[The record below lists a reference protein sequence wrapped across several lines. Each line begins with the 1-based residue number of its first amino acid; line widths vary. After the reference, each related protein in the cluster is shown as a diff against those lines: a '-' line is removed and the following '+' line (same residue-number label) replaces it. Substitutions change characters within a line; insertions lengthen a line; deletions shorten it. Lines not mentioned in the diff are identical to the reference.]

1 MQLFN
6 PEFLSR
12 NSLKFFRQADSA
24 DCGPTC
30 LRMIS
35 HFHGKSLSARY
46 LREISFLDR
55 KGVSLLGISH
65 AAEQIGYRTLA
76 AKVKYENRDHASL
89 LSAPMP
95 CIAHWNQNHFV
106 VIYRVTDKFVWVADP
121 ASGKHKLKR
130 SDFERSWTT
139 DAGKG
144 IILLLQKTPDFVD
157 SAEEQQSYSFGF
169 LMRYLSPYKRLILQL
184 SLGLLLSVLFQ
195 LLFPFLT
202 QSVVDIGIQNNNLNF
217 IYLILAAQMILF
229 ASQTSVQFIQNWI
242 LLHIST
248 RINIALISDFLQKLM
263 RLPLGFFDA
272 KNIGDLLQRIGD
284 HKRIESFLT
293 GTTLQVVFSSFS
305 LLVFSFVLFMYKPL
319 VFFIFALGALLYI
332 LWIVLF
338 LKKRKEVDYLAF
350 QQLSENQD
358 SLIEI
363 IQGMP
368 EIKLQNSEYK
378 RRWNWANIQA
388 RLFKTQIRSL
398 AITQYQDAG
407 ASFINQFK
415 DICISF
421 VVATSVIK
429 GEMTLGMMIAVQY
442 IVGQVNGPLNQL
454 IGFIRKAQD
463 AKISLER
470 LNEIH
475 SREGEQKSTQT
486 HTEIV
491 PEEDIVLEDLHFK
504 YSPISPVVLKKINL
518 IIPKGKITAIVGT
531 SGSGK
536 TTLIKLLLGFYP
548 PTSGKISIG
557 GTDLQQIHQQVWRAK
572 CGAVLQ
578 DGYIFSDSIANNIA
592 ESDDIV
598 DRAQL
603 LKAVKTANIQEHIER
618 LPQKYNTT
626 IGAKGKGLS
635 QGQKQRM
642 LIARAVYKDPE
653 VLFFDE
659 ATNALDANNEKV
671 IMENLE
677 AFFKGRT
684 VIVVAHRLST
694 VKNADQI
701 VVLEQGDIAEIGTHK
716 ELVDKRGKYF
726 TLVKN
731 QLELGN

>member
-1 MQLFN
+1 MRT
-6 PEFLSR
+6 LST
-12 NSLKFFRQADSA
+12 LKFYKQADSA

-30 LRMIS
+30 LRMIAQ
-35 HFHGKSLSARY
+35 FYGKILSTRY

-55 KGVSLLGISH
+55 QGVSLLGISH
-65 AAEQIGYRTLA
+65 AAEQIGFRTLA
-76 AKVKYENRDHASL
+76 VKVLYQNKDHASL
-89 LSAPMP
+89 LSAPLP

-106 VIYRVTDKFVWVADP
+106 VIYKVTKEFVWVADP

-130 SDFERSWTT
+130 KDFEKSWAS
-139 DAGKG
+139 DGGKG
-144 IILLLQKTPDFVD
+144 ILLLLEQTPEFTRSKDDV
-157 SAEEQQSYSFGF
+157 ASYSFRF
-169 LMRYLSPYKRLILQL
+169 LLQYLSPYKSLIFQL
-184 SLGLLLSVLFQ
+184 SLGLLLTVLFQ

-217 IYLILAAQMILF
+217 IYLILAAQLILF

-248 RINIALISDFLQKLM
+248 RVNIALISDFLQKLM
-263 RLPLGFFDA
+263 KLPLGFFDA

-293 GTTLQVVFSSFS
+293 GTTLQVLFSSFS
-305 LLVFSFVLFMYKPL
+305 LLVFSLVLFLYNPL
-319 VFFIFALGALLYI
+319 VFTIFAVGAILYI
-332 LWIVLF
+332 LWVILF

-421 VVATSVIK
+421 VVATAVIK

-454 IGFIRKAQD
+454 IGFIRRAQD

-475 SREGEQKSTQT
+475 NQESEHQSVETTNEFIPK
-486 HTEIV
+486 
-491 PEEDIVLEDLHFK
+491 EDIVLQDLHFK
-504 YSPISPVVLKKINL
+504 YSPISPTVLKKINL
-518 IIPKGKITAIVGT
+518 SIPRGKVTAIVGS

-548 PTSGKISIG
+548 PTSGKINIG
-557 GTDLQQIHQQVWRAK
+557 DISLDQIQQKVWRAN

-578 DGYIFSDSIANNIA
+578 DGYIFSDTIANNIA

-598 DRAQL
+598 DRSKL
-603 LKAVKTANIQEHIER
+603 LKAVKTANIQEHIEQ
-618 LPQKYNTT
+618 LPQRYNTI

-653 VLFFDE
+653 ILFFDE
-659 ATNALDANNEKV
+659 ATNALDANNEKI

-677 AFFKGRT
+677 QFFQGRT

-694 VKNADQI
+694 VKSADQI
-701 VVLEQGDIAEIGTHK
+701 IVLDDGNIAELGTHQ
-716 ELVDKRGKYF
+716 ELVALKGKYY

-731 QLELGN
+731 QLELGQ